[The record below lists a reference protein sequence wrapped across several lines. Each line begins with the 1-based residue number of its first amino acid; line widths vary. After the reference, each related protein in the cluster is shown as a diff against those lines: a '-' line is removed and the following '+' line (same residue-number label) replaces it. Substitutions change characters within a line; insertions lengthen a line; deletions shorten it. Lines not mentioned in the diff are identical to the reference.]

1 MLSVPLCISETLLDA
16 THSTLSIFVL
26 LKVMSSYNSND
37 FAFDCDLLPQF
48 SDSGMSDSIPDEDRA
63 LLESSDESTGGSLS
77 STSITSVPDSLDS
90 APSGGSLSST
100 LSITSVPDSL
110 DASDDEIMEEDH
122 PGQRQTTLRLALPRI
137 SVVRASTDDTVIIPV
152 EIRAPRLSAAGSTS
166 ARVSTSASG
175 SSSAAVS
182 VADVELKHPTGRL
195 VCPS

>member
-77 STSITSVPDSLDS
+77 STSITSVPDSLD
-90 APSGGSLSST
+90 
-100 LSITSVPDSL
+100 
-110 DASDDEIMEEDH
+110 ASDDEIMEEDH

-137 SVVRASTDDTVIIPV
+137 SVVRVSTDDTVIIPV

-175 SSSAAVS
+175 SSSAPGSSSAAVS

>member
-48 SDSGMSDSIPDEDRA
+48 SDSGMSDNIPDEDRA

-77 STSITSVPDSLDS
+77 ST
-90 APSGGSLSST
+90 
-100 LSITSVPDSL
+100 SITSVPDSL

-137 SVVRASTDDTVIIPV
+137 SVVRASPDDTAIIPV
-152 EIRAPRLSAAGSTS
+152 EIRAPRLSAAGSSS
-166 ARVSTSASG
+166 APGSSSASG